1 MGWLYATFTV
11 AFSIMFL
18 YLGYKFNQINKM
30 LKNPDFQYE
39 ENESDSFVR
48 I

>member
-1 MGWLYATFTV
+1 MGWLYAIFAV
-11 AFSIMFL
+11 AFAAMFL

-30 LKNPDFQYE
+30 LKNPDVQYE
-39 ENESDSFVR
+39 ESENDSFVR